1 VSPGSVPSPATPAL
15 AVLIVGLGGFVG
27 SALRYLLGGWVQ
39 RVAPV
44 ADFPAGTFVVNVLG
58 CLAIGIVAG
67 LVELRHG
74 LGPSV
79 RLFLLVGLLGGF
91 TTFSSFAWETLELAR
106 SAGAG
111 AAGALPLAFA
121 NVALQVVL
129 GLAAAWAGLA
139 LTRLL

>member
-1 VSPGSVPSPATPAL
+1 MSPAPIPVPPPPPWAL
-15 AVLIVGLGGFVG
+15 LWVGAGGFLG
-27 SALRYLLGGWVQ
+27 AILRYLLGGWVQ
-39 RVAPV
+39 RLAPM
-44 ADFPAGTFVVNVLG
+44 AGFPTGTLAVNVLG
-58 CLAIGIVAG
+58 CLAIGLVAG

-74 LGPSV
+74 LGPGL

-91 TTFSSFAWETLELAR
+91 TTFSSFAWETLDLAR
-106 SAGAG
+106 ASALTP
-111 AAGALPLAFA
+111 ALA